1 MTRKEIYDSIK
12 NNLAELRKFFAEMPK
27 GGDLHNHLTGS
38 AYAETY
44 FEVACENNMY
54 ATKKGGNCTKM
65 IRSPL
70 NLISNSPKTWMTF
83 TRLG

>member
-54 ATKKGGNCTKM
+54 ATKKRGKLYKNDT
-65 IRSPL
+65 IP
-70 NLISNSPKTWMTF
+70 P
-83 TRLG
+83 